1 MTNNFSLPS
10 FAVAAIVSLALSACA
25 PNAWQSPVDGPL
37 SNAVDKIDSQ
47 LANCAPG
54 EGQSGAADAFMTFAQ
69 NKCWG
74 KHIGSMMI
82 SNNMSSDDNSAY
94 FMDLTSRFYCG
105 AVDQAS
111 YVNSLES
118 FFNPVPI
125 RMASSASSI
134 WLPRKIRISRSN
146 GQAVFLRRRSKRGS
160 VTHLAACRCD
170 G

>member
-25 PNAWQSPVDGPL
+25 PNAWQSPLDGPVN
-37 SNAVDKIDSQ
+37 NAVDKIDNQ
-47 LANCAPG
+47 LADCEPG
-54 EGQSGAADAFMTFAQ
+54 EGQSGAADAFMTLAQ

-82 SNNMSSDDNSAY
+82 SNDMSANDSSPY
-94 FMDLTSRFYCG
+94 FMDLTARFYCG

-118 FFNPVPI
+118 FLN
-125 RMASSASSI
+125 ASANQDGVVCI
-134 WLPRKIRISRSN
+134 ID
-146 GQAVFLRRRSKRGS
+146 
-160 VTHLAACRCD
+160 LAARENLRTPQQRP
-170 G
+170 GSLSAPPQ

>member
-25 PNAWQSPVDGPL
+25 PNAWQSPLDGPVN
-37 SNAVDKIDSQ
+37 NAVDKIDNQ
-47 LANCAPG
+47 LADCAPG
-54 EGQSGAADAFMTFAQ
+54 EGQSGAADAFMTLAQ

-82 SNNMSSDDNSAY
+82 SNNMSSYDSSPY

-105 AVDQAS
+105 AIDQAS

-118 FFNPVPI
+118 FLN
-125 RMASSASSI
+125 ASANQDGVVCI
-134 WLPRKIRISRSN
+134 ID
-146 GQAVFLRRRSKRGS
+146 
-160 VTHLAACRCD
+160 LAARENLRTPQQRP
-170 G
+170 GSLSAPPQ